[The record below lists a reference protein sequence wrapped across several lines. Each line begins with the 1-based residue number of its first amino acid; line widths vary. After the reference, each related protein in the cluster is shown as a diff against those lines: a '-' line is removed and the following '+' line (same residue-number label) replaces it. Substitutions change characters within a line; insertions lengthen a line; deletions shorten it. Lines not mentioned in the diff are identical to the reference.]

1 MDLPFDNTRRRRIH
15 LMRHAEA
22 AYFNEDG
29 TTRAPDPRL
38 VPLTPKGREQA
49 TAMSEQMSCLSFD
62 RAICSGL
69 PRTVETAKA
78 VLRDRGLKL
87 DIVPE
92 LEEIRGAAIADRK
105 TVAPSDYA
113 YAFFKAHEP
122 EARFVGGER
131 YTDFLGRVLPAF
143 ERILEDKTWTSLLLV
158 LHGGVNRAIMSWVIR
173 LGLESLAVFEQDS
186 CCLNIIDLDCHRD
199 TGEIVRRTLRAVNIT
214 SYDPCKH
221 DIRYLTMEGMAKRAI
236 DAGLTG
242 SR

>member
-22 AYFNEDG
+22 AYFIDDN
-29 TTRAPDPRL
+29 TRAPDPHL

-49 TAMSEQMSCLSFD
+49 AAMGELMSCLTFD

-69 PRTVETAKA
+69 PRTVETATA
-78 VLRDRGLKL
+78 VLRDRKLKL
-87 DIVPE
+87 DIIPE
-92 LEEIRGAAIADRK
+92 LEEIRGAALADRQ
-105 TVAPSDYA
+105 TIAPADYA

-143 ERILEDKTWTSLLLV
+143 ERIVEDKSWTSLLLV
-158 LHGGVNRAIMSWVIR
+158 AHGGVNRAIMSWVIR
-173 LGLESLAVFEQDS
+173 LGLDSLAVFEQDS
-186 CCLNIIDLDCHRD
+186 CCLNVIDLDCDRE
-199 TGEIVRRTLRAVNIT
+199 TGQIVRRTLRAVNVT

-221 DIRYLTMEGMAKRAI
+221 DIRYLTMEGFAKRAA
-236 DAGLTG
+236 DALGKT
-242 SR
+242 SSQ